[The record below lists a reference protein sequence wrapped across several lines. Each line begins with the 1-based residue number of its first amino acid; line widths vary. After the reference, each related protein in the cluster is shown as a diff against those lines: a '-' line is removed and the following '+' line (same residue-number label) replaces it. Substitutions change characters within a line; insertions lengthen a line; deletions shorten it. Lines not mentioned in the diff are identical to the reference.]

1 NSVHVRRRNGVRVA
15 GFSGFS
21 GAPTKALTQ
30 VLSGQAEVAP
40 RFEQTESHS
49 AIVLLPG
56 QGGPGESA
64 KYGFATV
71 EARGRD
77 LVAETTVAAG
87 YSPFLFP
94 SCLERFPTNCDSNI
108 SAGKL
113 RL

>member
-1 NSVHVRRRNGVRVA
+1 MVLK
-15 GFSGFS
+15 
-21 GAPTKALTQ
+21 PTKSFAN
-30 VLSGQAEVAP
+30 AP

-77 LVAETTVAAG
+77 LVAEPTLAAG